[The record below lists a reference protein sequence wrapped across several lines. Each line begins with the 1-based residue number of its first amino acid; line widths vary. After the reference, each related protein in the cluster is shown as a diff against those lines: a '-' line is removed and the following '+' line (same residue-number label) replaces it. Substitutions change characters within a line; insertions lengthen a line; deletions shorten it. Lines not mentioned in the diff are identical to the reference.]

1 MIWSKTEMS
10 CLSGISR
17 LQYYFGRVSLEEI
30 KLAEDFPLILFILVG
45 HSRQPSKWL
54 CHSLTLLLTYTYSY
68 TYIITYLP
76 LPFLCL
82 YFWDQL
88 NQCSFLHKIQPLL
101 EAQIY
106 STFCASPSHSER
118 LITLRRD
125 PSQEKKLELF
135 HFHLIN
141 FAKFHDAI
149 IQYAFAYKHKKSIS
163 YLFQLTQTFEGY
175 ESRGQSYFYPKWF
188 SPKLLL
194 LL

>member
-1 MIWSKTEMS
+1 MHTIFV
-10 CLSGISR
+10 
-17 LQYYFGRVSLEEI
+17 LQ
-30 KLAEDFPLILFILVG
+30 
-45 HSRQPSKWL
+45 
-54 CHSLTLLLTYTYSY
+54 
-68 TYIITYLP
+68 IIF
-76 LPFLCL
+76 LPFFPVLAWRL
-82 YFWDQL
+82 L
-88 NQCSFLHKIQPLL
+88 NNVCTFGIGWISAVFLHKIQPLL

-106 STFCASPSHSER
+106 STFCASPSHSEQ

-141 FAKFHDAI
+141 FVKFHDAI
-149 IQYAFAYKHKKSIS
+149 IQYAFAYKQKKSIS
-163 YLFQLTQTFEGY
+163 YLFQLTQAFEGY

>member
-1 MIWSKTEMS
+1 MATHDTLISDCVTHSLCYSPLAINHEAMS
-10 CLSGISR
+10 CSHVTLNTFDQSNNFFLDAYNFCFTNHLSAFFPVIAWRLLNNVCTFGIGWIS
-17 LQYYFGRVSLEEI
+17 
-30 KLAEDFPLILFILVG
+30 AA
-45 HSRQPSKWL
+45 
-54 CHSLTLLLTYTYSY
+54 
-68 TYIITYLP
+68 
-76 LPFLCL
+76 
-82 YFWDQL
+82 
-88 NQCSFLHKIQPLL
+88 FLHKIQPLL

-149 IQYAFAYKHKKSIS
+149 IQYAFAYKQKKSIS
-163 YLFQLTQTFEGY
+163 YLFQLTQAFEGY